1 MEGAP
6 ATALVPA
13 RAANEAVPL
22 ASPTRGVVSSIPV
35 EDTAE
40 KKSRDKHFTTLRR
53 VVEVKEMELGDLCET
68 HGLGACLKTMAER
81 EHNPI
86 LQDGEC
92 VSLLCIG
99 RQPTIVA
106 TALLLLVPPM

>member
-6 ATALVPA
+6 ATALVPVGP
-13 RAANEAVPL
+13 ANEAMPL
-22 ASPTRGVVSSIPV
+22 APPTLGVVSSIPA
-35 EDTAE
+35 EDAAE
-40 KKSRDKHFTTLRR
+40 KKSRDKHFTTLRK
-53 VVEVKEMELGDLCET
+53 VVEMKEMELGDLCES

-92 VSLLCIG
+92 VSSLCIG
-99 RQPTIVA
+99 RQPTTVA
-106 TALLLLVPPM
+106 TALLLLVPEM

>member
-6 ATALVPA
+6 ATALVSA
-13 RAANEAVPL
+13 RAANEAMPL
-22 ASPTRGVVSSIPV
+22 APPTPGVVSSIPV

-40 KKSRDKHFTTLRR
+40 RKSRDKHFTTLRR

-92 VSLLCIG
+92 VSLPCMG
-99 RQPTIVA
+99 RQPSMLA
-106 TALLLLVPPM
+106 TTLLLLVPAM

>member
-6 ATALVPA
+6 ATALVPVA
-13 RAANEAVPL
+13 GANEAMPL
-22 ASPTRGVVSSIPV
+22 APPTLGVVSSIPV
-35 EDTAE
+35 EDAAE
-40 KKSRDKHFTTLRR
+40 KKSRDKHFTTLRK
-53 VVEVKEMELGDLCET
+53 VVEIKEMELGDLCET

-92 VSLLCIG
+92 VSSLCIG
-99 RQPTIVA
+99 RQPTIAA
-106 TALLLLVPPM
+106 TALLLLVPEM

>member
-6 ATALVPA
+6 ATALVPVGP
-13 RAANEAVPL
+13 ANEAMPL
-22 ASPTRGVVSSIPV
+22 APPTLGVVSSIPV
-35 EDTAE
+35 EDAAE

-53 VVEVKEMELGDLCET
+53 VVEMEEMELGDLCET

-92 VSLLCIG
+92 VSLPCIG
-99 RQPTIVA
+99 RQPTILA
-106 TALLLLVPPM
+106 TTLLLLVPPM

>member
-6 ATALVPA
+6 ATALVPVGP
-13 RAANEAVPL
+13 ANEAMPL
-22 ASPTRGVVSSIPV
+22 APPTLGVVSSIPA
-35 EDTAE
+35 EDAAE
-40 KKSRDKHFTTLRR
+40 KKSRDKHFTTLRK
-53 VVEVKEMELGDLCET
+53 VVEIKEMELGDLCES

-92 VSLLCIG
+92 VSSLCIG
-99 RQPTIVA
+99 RQPTTVA
-106 TALLLLVPPM
+106 TALLLLVPEM

>member
-1 MEGAP
+1 MKD
-6 ATALVPA
+6 
-13 RAANEAVPL
+13 AAETKEL
-22 ASPTRGVVSSIPV
+22 Q
-35 EDTAE
+35 
-40 KKSRDKHFTTLRR
+40 KHFTTLRR
-53 VVEVKEMELGDLCET
+53 VVEVKEMGLGDLCAT

-99 RQPTIVA
+99 KQPTIA
-106 TALLLLVPPM
+106 AIALLLLVPEM

>member
-6 ATALVPA
+6 ATALVPV
-13 RAANEAVPL
+13 RANNEAAPL
-22 ASPTRGVVSSIPV
+22 ASTTPGVVSSTPV
-35 EDTAE
+35 EDAA
-40 KKSRDKHFTTLRR
+40 KKKARDKHSTTLRR

-81 EHNPI
+81 EDNPI

-92 VSLLCIG
+92 VSLPCIG